1 MLGRSCCIR
10 MVQTMIPLELLADI
24 DNETTCIIAVLGNLG
39 HGKTLTAVS
48 LATMLKLINEEL
60 GNDVTILSNTP
71 LNVEHEFL
79 ERMNQLQD
87 RRNTIMLIDEFYLI
101 ADSYSWQSSSSFMT
115 VDISMDLRKRNN
127 KIILTSQYYN
137 QIAKRVRQLITLF
150 IKPQRVN
157 DFIFKLNLANVGE
170 GADFDY
176 CMMNLKPFINVY
188 DTHYKPMRLIE
199 NNEGDDE

>member
-1 MLGRSCCIR
+1 MK
-10 MVQTMIPLELLADI
+10 PLELLADI

-71 LNVEHEFL
+71 LNIEHEFL
-79 ERMNQLQD
+79 ERMSQLQD

-115 VDISMDLRKRNN
+115 VDVSMDLRKRNN

-150 IKPQRVN
+150 IKPQRIN

-176 CMMNLKPFINVY
+176 CMMNLKPFINIY
-188 DTHYKPMRLIE
+188 NTHYKPMRLIE
-199 NNEGDDE
+199 DDEGDDE

>member
-1 MLGRSCCIR
+1 M
-10 MVQTMIPLELLADI
+10 TPLELLADI

-60 GNDVTILSNTP
+60 GNDITILSNTP
-71 LNVEHEFL
+71 LNIEHEFL
-79 ERMNQLQD
+79 ERMSQLQD

-115 VDISMDLRKRNN
+115 VDVSMDLRKRNN

-199 NNEGDDE
+199 DDEGDDE

>member
-1 MLGRSCCIR
+1 M
-10 MVQTMIPLELLADI
+10 TPLELLADI

-60 GNDVTILSNTP
+60 GNDITILSNTP
-71 LNVEHEFL
+71 LNIEHEFL
-79 ERMNQLQD
+79 ERMSQLQD
-87 RRNTIMLIDEFYLI
+87 RHDTIMLIDEFYLI

-115 VDISMDLRKRNN
+115 VDVSMDLRKRNN

-199 NNEGDDE
+199 DEGDDE

>member
-1 MLGRSCCIR
+1 M
-10 MVQTMIPLELLADI
+10 TPLELLADI
-24 DNETTCIIAVLGNLG
+24 DNETTCIIAILGNLG

-71 LNVEHEFL
+71 LNIEHEFL
-79 ERMNQLQD
+79 ERMSQLQD
-87 RRNTIMLIDEFYLI
+87 RHDTIMLIDEFYLI

-115 VDISMDLRKRNN
+115 VDVSMDLRKHNN

-199 NNEGDDE
+199 DDEGDD